1 MSQKRI
7 IAQVD
12 LSAITHN
19 VKVLH
24 DVMPN
29 PKPIMAVIKADGYGH
44 GALTIARS
52 LQNEDYIYGFATA
65 TSEEAFELREEGVT
79 KPILVLGY
87 VFVEDY
93 AKMINE
99 DIRFTVFTM
108 QMAKQL
114 SDMALILGKK
124 ALVHVKLDTG
134 MSRIG
139 IIPDDK
145 GLNLVREMS
154 LLEGL
159 DFEGIF
165 THFAKC
171 DEKDK
176 SYTKIQYDKFNGFIN
191 ELNKDGINFR
201 ITHCANSAG
210 ILEYPDA
217 HFDLVRAG
225 VVLYGLW
232 PSDEVER
239 KGVDL
244 KPAMSLKSHIV
255 FVKDIP
261 EGTSISY
268 GGTYVSKKPMRIATV
283 PVGYADGYPRSL
295 SSKGYVLI
303 RGKRAAILGRIC
315 MDQMMVDVTD
325 IPDAQTLDEV
335 VLLGRQNDDCIY
347 AEELGDM
354 SGRFN
359 YEFVCDIAPR
369 VPRVYIKDGKFV
381 TS

>member
-1 MSQKRI
+1 MSLKRI

-24 DVMPN
+24 DVMPD

-44 GALTIARS
+44 GAMTIARS

-114 SDMALILGKK
+114 SDMAMILGKK

-139 IIPDDK
+139 IIPNDD
-145 GLNLVREMS
+145 GLKLVKEMYN
-154 LLEGL
+154 LEGL

-176 SYTKIQYDKFNGFIN
+176 TFTCQQYDKFNGFIN
-191 ELNKDGINFR
+191 ELKKDNIEFR

-210 ILEYPDA
+210 ILEFPKS
-217 HFDLVRAG
+217 HCDLVRAG

-232 PSDEVER
+232 PSNDVER
-239 KGVDL
+239 NGVDL
-244 KPAMSLKSHIV
+244 RPSMSLKSHIV

-261 EGTSISY
+261 AGTSISY
-268 GGTYVSKKPMRIATV
+268 GGTYVSSKPMRIATV

-303 RGKRAAILGRIC
+303 RGKKAGILGRIC
-315 MDQMMVDVTD
+315 MDQMMVDVSD
-325 IPDAQTLDEV
+325 IPDASVLDEV
-335 VLLGRQNDDCIY
+335 VLLGKQGDHCIY

-359 YEFVCDIAPR
+359 YEFVSEIAPR